1 MNEDRLVY
9 CEDAITWLTSRST
22 LSGCSMVGTMP
33 DFSEFPSFT
42 LEEWKFWFMETAK
55 LIMSKCPD
63 DGVSI
68 FFQTDIKVNGAWV
81 DKGFLVQKAAET
93 LGLELL
99 WHKIA
104 CRAPGGIVTFGMP
117 SYSHILCFSKNL
129 KADVAKSNA
138 DVLPAVGEKT
148 WRRGMGLE
156 ASLMIGK
163 FIATQTKSHTV
174 VNPFCGQGSVLA
186 GANAYG
192 LKAIGIE
199 KSPKRAE
206 KSRLLRISKDHK
218 SWDNNDLRPE

>member
-1 MNEDRLVY
+1 MTEDRIVY
-9 CEDAITWLTSRST
+9 FEDAITWLSSRTT

-42 LEEWKFWFMETAK
+42 LEEWKNWFTETAK

-68 FFQTDIKVNGAWV
+68 FFQTDIKVNGVWV
-81 DKGFLVQKAAET
+81 DKGFLVQNAAES
-93 LGLELL
+93 LGLNLL

-117 SYSHILCFSKNL
+117 SYSHVLCFSKNL
-129 KADVAKSNA
+129 KADVSKSTT
-138 DVLPAVGEKT
+138 DVLPLVGEKT
-148 WRRGMGLE
+148 WRRGMGLD
-156 ASLMIGK
+156 ASLMIAK
-163 FIATQTKSHTV
+163 FIATQTTSKTV
-174 VNPFCGQGSVLA
+174 INPFCGQGSVLA
-186 GANAYG
+186 GANAFG

-206 KSRLLRISKDHK
+206 KSRHLRISLDHK
-218 SWDNNDLRPE
+218 NWENNDLRPE